1 MSNRV
6 CPKCGEEYSDT
17 YKKCPF
23 CQEEE
28 AIRQGHPP
36 HRHSHKETRRQSGGA
51 GGVLLLVVGVLLAG
65 VVGFLFFGDRVTDA
79 VGIRGDTTGEPLPA
93 ETDPADPA
101 DAAGSGNEAPGAGEE
116 VKPPVSKPPEQT
128 SPDSQTG
135 NHPGAA
141 AVVPPVTIQTGPLT
155 LSQTDITI
163 AAGDTARL
171 TASGGQEAVTWSSSN
186 ENIATVADGSVTG
199 QAGGKVTITAV
210 SGEESATCAV
220 TVTGDPWVSTADLS
234 LSHTDVTLRE
244 SSPTF
249 TITVKGT
256 DSAPVWTSDNPS
268 AATVDSSGKVTR
280 VGGGNA
286 TITAAVDGQELTCIV
301 RCGKS

>member
-6 CPKCGEEYSDT
+6 CQKCGEEYSET
-17 YKKCPF
+17 YKTCPF

-36 HRHSHKETRRQSGGA
+36 RRHSGHRESSRQGGGA
-51 GGVLLLVVGVLLAG
+51 GGVLLLVVGVMLAG
-65 VVGFLFFGDRVTDA
+65 VLGFLFFGDRLTSA
-79 VGIRGDTTGEPLPA
+79 VGIRGDTSGEPLPV
-93 ETDPADPA
+93 EDSSEDTEKDPEPA
-101 DAAGSGNEAPGAGEE
+101 DADGGSGDEPVSTQPPVPSGNSGQTGTRPGAE
-116 VKPPVSKPPEQT
+116 
-128 SPDSQTG
+128 
-135 NHPGAA
+135 
-141 AVVPPVTIQTGPLT
+141 AVVPPVTIQAGPLT
-155 LSQTDITI
+155 LSQSDITI

-171 TASGGQEAVTWSSSN
+171 TTTGGSGDVAWSSSN
-186 ENIATVADGSVTG
+186 ENIATVDGGSVTG
-199 QAGGKVTITAV
+199 QAGGTVTITAAC
-210 SGEESATCAV
+210 GEESVSCTV
-220 TVTGDPWVSTADLS
+220 KVTGDPWVSAAELS

-244 SSPTF
+244 SNPTF

-256 DSAPVWTSDNPS
+256 DSAAVWTSDNPG

-301 RCGKS
+301 RCGKA